1 MRYENIRFG
10 GGNLFPLENIRKLLG
25 VHFNVTQ
32 VGSERNAN
40 PIVWKVEQ
48 KDHVIATV
56 CSCLATALTKFPYLA
71 NVTCDSK
78 KVSFKDPE

>member
-1 MRYENIRFG
+1 MEEDIAARLVRCKCSD
-10 GGNLFPLENIRKLLG
+10 LELR
-25 VHFNVTQ
+25 
-32 VGSERNAN
+32 N

-78 KVSFKDPE
+78 KLSFKDPE